1 MSALVGKVYSAAGQ
15 AAVCLHTMY
24 LLQAYQAELLGD
36 HNEGGGCGP
45 NTVCELRRATD
56 LSVKARDLHRYFE
69 GQGLKWKKGHLYIY
83 IYFFFLNKTLNI
95 FGMCDVDKNISIFSA
110 FLSITID
117 NILLI
122 VLLCW
127 YLKDYCGQLT
137 PKVFDILHIL
147 WRLVHSSDRN

>member
-45 NTVCELRRATD
+45 NAVCELRRATD

-69 GQGLKWKKGHLYIY
+69 GQGLKWEKRALIYIY
-83 IYFFFLNKTLNI
+83 IFVFF
-95 FGMCDVDKNISIFSA
+95 
-110 FLSITID
+110 
-117 NILLI
+117 
-122 VLLCW
+122 
-127 YLKDYCGQLT
+127 
-137 PKVFDILHIL
+137 
-147 WRLVHSSDRN
+147 